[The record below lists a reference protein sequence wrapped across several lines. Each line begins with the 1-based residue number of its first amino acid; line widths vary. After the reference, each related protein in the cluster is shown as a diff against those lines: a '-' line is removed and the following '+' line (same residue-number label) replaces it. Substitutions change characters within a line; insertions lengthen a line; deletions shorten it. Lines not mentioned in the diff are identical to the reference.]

1 MKTRKHRFRLGA
13 LVIVL
18 SLAYWLPSTAISAT
32 IFLNPGDSG
41 FSNKK
46 VFNNAKF
53 LGFIGDYISLPD
65 GEHNLNFSISR
76 GYTLYTTIF
85 VKGNQVEV
93 LENKSRPGM
102 GVTTYKVTWPKP
114 LIEPHTKFR
123 GIISIT
129 FFAVKF
135 GAKTG
140 VSPMIFACMAG
151 CTKRKVILKVSSVPE
166 GAEIWIDD
174 EKQKYSTNTT
184 LSVPY
189 CTYEKTKRLVVRIP
203 QRINYIY
210 DFELSP
216 NKKIEVMC
224 ELKKP
229 FEQSN
234 E

>member
-1 MKTRKHRFRLGA
+1 MKRNKSFFRRGVK
-13 LVIVL
+13 VIIL
-18 SLAYWLPSTAISAT
+18 SLLFGLPSVANSAT

-46 VFNNAKF
+46 VFSNWEF

-76 GYTLYTTIF
+76 GYTLYIKIL
-85 VKGNQVEV
+85 VQDNQVEV
-93 LENKSRPGM
+93 LENESRPGN
-102 GVTTYKVTWPKP
+102 GVTTYQVTWPKP
-114 LIEPHTKFR
+114 TAEPHAEFKN
-123 GIISIT
+123 IMSIT
-129 FFAVKF
+129 FSPVKF

-140 VSPMIFACMAG
+140 TSPEIHYMMAG

-166 GAEIWIDD
+166 GAEIWIDGK
-174 EKQKYSTNTT
+174 KQKYTTNAT

-189 CTYEKTKRLVVRIP
+189 CTYETTKRLVVRIP
-203 QRINYIY
+203 QRINYIH
-210 DFELSP
+210 DFELNP

-229 FEQSN
+229 AL
-234 E
+234 